1 MATEEIITDKTI
13 GPTLQNYVNARGW
26 IDARAIEIRREL
38 KQVERMYSTHTENY
52 IGLTILLCQTY
63 TCQLFLRQTREFS
76 S

>member
-13 GPTLQNYVNARGW
+13 GPTLHNFVNGGR

-38 KQVERMYSTHTENY
+38 KQVERIYSTHTENY

-63 TCQLFLRQTREFS
+63 TYQLFLCQTREIFS

>member
-13 GPTLQNYVNARGW
+13 GPTLHNFVNGGR

-38 KQVERMYSTHTENY
+38 KQVERIYSTHTENY

-63 TCQLFLRQTREFS
+63 TCQLFLCQTREIFS

>member
-13 GPTLQNYVNARGW
+13 GPTLQKYVNARGW

-38 KQVERMYSTHTENY
+38 KQVERMYSTRTENY

-63 TCQLFLRQTREFS
+63 TCQLFLSQTREFS